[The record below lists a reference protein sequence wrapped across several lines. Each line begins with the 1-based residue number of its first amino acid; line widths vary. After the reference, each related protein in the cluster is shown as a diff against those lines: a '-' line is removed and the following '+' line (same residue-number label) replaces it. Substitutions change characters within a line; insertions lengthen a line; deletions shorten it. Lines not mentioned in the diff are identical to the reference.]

1 MKKVKLLALSCAL
14 FLIPVIANASDNSS
28 LKIAVVNIQKLE
40 QDTDI
45 SKDLQKK
52 IAKKEKEVQENLLKK
67 KNKLESDYKS
77 IESKKAVLSREE
89 LEKKVRKLQEDA
101 QKLDMDGKM
110 AEQTFQLARLNVAQ
124 EIQEV
129 MSKAVNKIADDKYD
143 LVIPNAMA
151 LYINNKKFDDITS
164 KVADKMDDIQK
175 SVNFDKAFNKAKEQ
189 VEKMVKGGK

>member
-1 MKKVKLLALSCAL
+1 MKKVKLFALSCAL
-14 FLIPVIANASDNSS
+14 FLVPVVSNASDSNG
-28 LKIAVVNIQKLE
+28 LKIAIVNIQKLE
-40 QDTDI
+40 QDTEI

-52 IAKKEKEVQENLLKK
+52 IIKKEKEIQENLMKK

-101 QKLDMDGKM
+101 QKLDIDGKI
-110 AEQTFQLARLNVAQ
+110 AEQTFQMARLGVAQ

-129 MSKAVNKIADDKYD
+129 MTKAVNKVADDKYD
-143 LVIPNAMA
+143 LVIPNATT
-151 LYINNKKFDDITS
+151 LYINNRKFDDITS
-164 KVADKMDDIQK
+164 KVADKMDNIQK
-175 SVNFDKAFNKAKEQ
+175 SVNFDKAFNNAKEQ

>member
-1 MKKVKLLALSCAL
+1 MKKIKLLTLSCAL

>member
-1 MKKVKLLALSCAL
+1 MKKIKLLTLSCAL
-14 FLIPVIANASDNSS
+14 FLVPVIANASDNSS

>member
-1 MKKVKLLALSCAL
+1 M
-14 FLIPVIANASDNSS
+14 
-28 LKIAVVNIQKLE
+28 E

>member
-1 MKKVKLLALSCAL
+1 MKKIKLLTLSCAL
-14 FLIPVIANASDNSS
+14 FLMPVIANASDNSS

-175 SVNFDKAFNKAKEQ
+175 SVNFDKAFNQAKEQ

>member
-14 FLIPVIANASDNSS
+14 FLIPVIANASEDSG

-175 SVNFDKAFNKAKEQ
+175 SVNFDKAFNNAKEQ

>member
-1 MKKVKLLALSCAL
+1 MKKIKLLTLSCAL
-14 FLIPVIANASDNSS
+14 FLVPVIANASEDSS